1 MKKFFSLIALIVMAT
16 TITSCDP
23 TPTPEPTPET
33 LTASVT
39 PSEITADGTSKAVFT
54 VKYGDKAVSSVKAY
68 VNGVET
74 ALTNLTFTTK
84 TAGTYKFY
92 FTYEWTSGKTV
103 KSNEVSVTAKAAQAS
118 GDGSGLTMS
127 VDNTIIQV
135 NKGRATF
142 TIKYNGKIVESAYKI
157 YKNGTETSLPTTEV
171 TIDGKK
177 YKQPYFESKQT
188 GSFSF
193 YVTYN
198 ITESTKNAPISV
210 QVNNDAIPDRAEDP
224 KPNSTSFKRRAMV
237 MQFTGTNCPN
247 CPYLI
252 EPLEQMAADAA
263 YKDKFSWAAIHT
275 YNSDSD
281 PAAPCTD
288 ADRTFTTR
296 YYPTVLVDIGNSIGA
311 YSNAALNL
319 SNLQNAVKNS
329 VANPAS
335 AGISATMTL
344 DENNRMVTARV
355 SVKAKDAKVYN
366 VNMWLLEDNIK
377 GGQEGSS
384 TIKEHDHALR
394 YVARDKS
401 AIEKYKQLGQPL
413 DVFTGGYPL
422 NDNKAMTA
430 GQVADY
436 IFSINISNQSIKLAN
451 CKLVFFVTTSTGN
464 SYTVVNSVVSKDLK
478 TAVPFEYTE

>member
-1 MKKFFSLIALIVMAT
+1 MKKFFSLIALIVMAA
-16 TITSCDP
+16 TITSCNP
-23 TPTPEPTPET
+23 TPTPDPTPES

-39 PSEITADGTSKAVFT
+39 PSEITADGQSKAVFT

-92 FTYEWTSGKTV
+92 FSYEWTTGKTV

-142 TIKYNGKIVESAYKI
+142 TIKYNGKVVESGYKM

-224 KPNSTSFKRRAMV
+224 NPTSTSFKRRAMV
-237 MQFTGTNCPN
+237 MQFTGTNCGF
-247 CPYLI
+247 CPYMI

-275 YNSDSD
+275 FNSDSD
-281 PAAPCTD
+281 PAAPCNTE
-288 ADRTFTTR
+288 DRNKLYFAQAFGGVDG
-296 YYPTVLVDIGNSIGA
+296 YPAVLVDLGSTIYNMQ
-311 YSNAALNL
+311 NNKALNL
-319 SNLQNAVKNS
+319 ANLKKAVDNS

-335 AGISATMTL
+335 AGIAAAMTL
-344 DENNRMVTARV
+344 DENNRVVTARV
-355 SVKAKDAKVYN
+355 SVKAKDSKVYN
-366 VNMWLLEDNIK
+366 VSMWLLEDNIN
-377 GGQEGSS
+377 GAQGGSS
-384 TIKEHDHALR
+384 TIKKHDHALR
-394 YVARDKS
+394 YVARGTNGS
-401 AIEKYKQLGQPL
+401 ASYI
-413 DVFTGGYPL
+413 GYEL
-422 NDNKAMTA
+422 NDGKAMTA

-436 IFSINISNQSIKLAN
+436 VFSINISNQSVKLAN
-451 CKLVFFVTTSTGN
+451 CKLIFFVTTSTGN

-478 TAVPFEYTE
+478 TAVPFEYNE

>member
-1 MKKFFSLIALIVMAT
+1 MKKFFSIIAMIAAVALA
-16 TITSCDP
+16 SCEP
-23 TPTPEPTPET
+23 TPTPDPDPTPET

-142 TIKYNGKIVESAYKI
+142 TIKNNGNIVESGYKM
-157 YKNGTETSLPTTEV
+157 YQNGNAVTLPTTEV

-210 QVNNDAIPDRAEDP
+210 QVNNDAIPDRPADP
-224 KPNSTSFKRRAMV
+224 NKESTSFKHRAMV
-237 MQFTGTNCPN
+237 MQFTGTACPN

-252 EPLEQMAADAA
+252 EPLEQMEKDAN
-263 YKDKFSWAAIHT
+263 YKDKFTWAAIHT
-275 YNSDSD
+275 YNPESD
-281 PAAPCTD
+281 PAAPCNSVDQQKLGST
-288 ADRTFTTR
+288 
-296 YYPTVLVDIGNSIGA
+296 YGISGYPTVLVDIGTKIGA
-311 YSNAALNL
+311 YTNAALNL
-319 SNLQNAVKNS
+319 SNLQNAVKNAVTS
-329 VANPAS
+329 PAS
-335 AGISATMTL
+335 AGIAAAMTL
-344 DENNRMVTARV
+344 DENNRVVTARV
-355 SVKAKDAKVYN
+355 SVKAKDSKVYN
-366 VNMWLLEDNIK
+366 VSMWLLEDNIVGK
-377 GGQEGSS
+377 QAGSS
-384 TIKEHDHALR
+384 KEKDYHDHAVR
-394 YVARDKS
+394 YVARGTDGN
-401 AIEKYKQLGQPL
+401 ANYI
-413 DVFTGGYPL
+413 GYAL
-422 NDNKAMTA
+422 NDGKAMTA
-430 GQVADY
+430 GQIVDY
-436 IFSINISNQSIKLAN
+436 VFSINISNQSIKLAN
-451 CKLVFFVTTSTGN
+451 CKLIFFVTTSTGN